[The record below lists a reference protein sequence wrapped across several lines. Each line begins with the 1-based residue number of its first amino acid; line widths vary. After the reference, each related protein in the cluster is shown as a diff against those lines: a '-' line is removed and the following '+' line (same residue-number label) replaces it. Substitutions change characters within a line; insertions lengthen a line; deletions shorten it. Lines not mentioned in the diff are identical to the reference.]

1 MGVLMFG
8 LLLCF
13 VLALVAMYQDQ
24 RRREM
29 EHRERMAAMASGQ
42 PWPQPTVS
50 QDPDAAARAYL
61 RRGLIWLFFGIGVF
75 LALTFAAW
83 TLPPSGQDSLRR
95 LAFAGIV
102 PAAVGAAYL
111 VCYANE
117 RQRG

>member
-1 MGVLMFG
+1 MGVLVFG
-8 LLLCF
+8 LLLGF
-13 VLALVAMYQDQ
+13 VLALVTMQNNQ

-42 PWPQPTVS
+42 PWPQPAATP
-50 QDPDAAARAYL
+50 DPQTGARDYL
-61 RRGLIWLFFGIGVF
+61 RRGLVWLFFGVGVF

-83 TLPPSGQDSLRR
+83 TLPPSGQDFLRR

-111 VCYANE
+111 VYYANE
-117 RQRG
+117 RQSG